1 MKSKVMIG
9 VRSTVRYIQLL
20 FILKMI
26 QAVFRLSPS
35 VLYRMTTR
43 MMHVLSTGSQDN
55 DQLSS

>member
-1 MKSKVMIG
+1 MIG

-43 MMHVLSTGSQDN
+43 MIHVLSTGSQDN